1 MPGMSKPRAE
11 LDAMLDRLTQAV
23 PGMRGE
29 HPDDADFWPA
39 FSGEADEIV
48 DNAGRDDYEHV
59 QARVDAILASAGLNP
74 RQGVE

>member
-1 MPGMSKPRAE
+1 MKTRTE
-11 LDAMLDRLTQAV
+11 LNAMLHRLAQAV
-23 PGMRGE
+23 PGLRAE
-29 HPDDADFWPA
+29 HHDDADFWPA
-39 FSGEADEIV
+39 FSGEADEII